1 MTTTDLAF
9 HYPPDVFDAVV
20 DAVPL
25 LTRGKHD
32 VVMFFRG
39 AGVDR
44 AFLARIDQRIDVE
57 PRFSKYHITR
67 EILAYLNERCDPGLG
82 PRREV
87 LKRVS
92 EFDDFSSCYPD
103 NQMKARGAVAT
114 VAQLVNKKDSFTRMR
129 DEREWEL
136 QRHRDTRQAEAA
148 ERDAERARYEQIK
161 NDLFALFSKQNPH
174 RRGKALEGVLN
185 RLFESEG
192 ILLREAFERRDED
205 AGPGAVEQVDG
216 VVELGNQVYLVEM
229 KWWNQTLG
237 RNEVASHLV
246 RVYRR
251 GQVGGILISTSAYS
265 PAAVADCKDAL
276 HAKTVVLVELR
287 EIVQALTLG
296 RSVRALLSK
305 KVRAA
310 ALDKEP
316 LVYPLDNETET
327 W

>member
-1 MTTTDLAF
+1 MTTDLAF

-39 AGVDR
+39 CGVDR
-44 AFLARIDQRIDVE
+44 AFLAGIDQRIDAE
-57 PRFSKYHITR
+57 TKFSKYHITR
-67 EILAYLNERCDPGLG
+67 EILAYLNERGDPGLG

-129 DEREWEL
+129 DEREREL
-136 QRHRDTRQAEAA
+136 QRHRDAHRAETAKQ
-148 ERDAERARYEQIK
+148 DAERARCEQIK
-161 NDLFALFSKQNPH
+161 IDLFALFGEQNPH

-192 ILLREAFERRDED
+192 ILLREAFERRDD
-205 AGPGAVEQVDG
+205 DSGAGAIEQIDG
-216 VVELGNQVYLVEM
+216 VIELSNQVYLVEV
-229 KWWNQTLG
+229 K
-237 RNEVASHLV
+237 
-246 RVYRR
+246 
-251 GQVGGILISTSAYS
+251 
-265 PAAVADCKDAL
+265 
-276 HAKTVVLVELR
+276 
-287 EIVQALTLG
+287 
-296 RSVRALLSK
+296 
-305 KVRAA
+305 
-310 ALDKEP
+310 
-316 LVYPLDNETET
+316 
-327 W
+327 

>member
-1 MTTTDLAF
+1 MTMDLAF

-25 LTRGKHD
+25 LTRGKRD

-39 AGVDR
+39 CGVDR
-44 AFLARIDQRIDVE
+44 MFLAGIERRIDAD

-67 EILAYLNERCDPGLG
+67 EILAYLNERGDPGLG

-92 EFDDFSSCYPD
+92 EYDDFSSCYPD

-129 DEREWEL
+129 DEREREL
-136 QRHRDTRQAEAA
+136 QRHRDAQRAENAKRNA
-148 ERDAERARYEQIK
+148 ERGRREQIK
-161 NDLFALFSKQNPH
+161 ADLFALFGEQNPH

-185 RLFESEG
+185 RLFESEE
-192 ILLREAFERRDED
+192 ILVREAFERRDDES
-205 AGPGAVEQVDG
+205 GTGAIEQIDG
-216 VVELGNQVYLVEM
+216 VIELDRQLYLVEM
-229 KWWNQTLG
+229 KWWDQTLG
-237 RNEVASHLV
+237 RGEVSTHLV
-246 RVYRR
+246 NVYGR
-251 GQVGGILISTSAYS
+251 GQVGGILISNSGYS

-276 HAKTVVLVELR
+276 RTKTVVLVELL

-296 RSVRALLSK
+296 RSVRGLLTK

-310 ALDKEP
+310 ALDKDP
-316 LVYPLDNETET
+316 LVYPLDDDVEM